1 MAIGGEP
8 KGDSAGVPWEGRHFE
23 PNTNAADDGSAPER
37 LIEALRRFRSKEL
50 GEADVV
56 DAARESRFLI
66 PLLAHLGEAGENEHG
81 VVIDKTQELA
91 IVTVEAADGRRVLP
105 VFTSVT
111 SMAQWNPQAR
121 PVPVDAVRI
130 ALAAASEDTDL
141 VVIDPTSD
149 TEFVVRRPALWAIA
163 QGEAW
168 LPCYLDEG
176 VLDAFADA
184 AAGVKE
190 VRSVA
195 LAAGDPDA
203 RLAGP
208 ELIVKIALVP
218 GLNRQELD
226 AVLARM
232 QQAWSASETIA
243 QGVDSLK
250 IQLVTSQ

>member
-1 MAIGGEP
+1 MQA
-8 KGDSAGVPWEGRHFE
+8 DSAGVPWEGRHFE
-23 PNTNAADDGSAPER
+23 PNTNADDDGSAPER

-56 DAARESRFLI
+56 DAARGSRFLI

-81 VVIDKTQELA
+81 HLVDKTQELA
-91 IVTVEAADGRRVLP
+91 IVTVLAPDGRRVLP

-111 SMAQWNPQAR
+111 SMGLWNPQAR

-163 QGEAW
+163 QGEPW
-168 LPCYLDEG
+168 LPCYLDEA
-176 VLDAFADA
+176 VLDAFAEA
-184 AAGVKE
+184 ADGEAS
-190 VRSVA
+190 VRTVA
-195 LAAGDPDA
+195 LAPGDPDA

-208 ELIVKIALVP
+208 ELVVQIALVP
-218 GLNRQELD
+218 GLNREELD
-226 AVLARM
+226 SVLARM
-232 QQAWSASETIA
+232 QAAWGVSETIA
-243 QGVDSLK
+243 QGVDSLR